1 MFGVLQG
8 SALGPLLF
16 SMYFVSLEEVNSNNN
31 NNLFAF
37 PHTPMAL
44 HKEKGKE

>member
-16 SMYFVSLEEVNSNNN
+16 SMYFVSLEEVNN

-37 PHTPMAL
+37 PHTSMAL